1 MEAPSLHIKMTFHFK
16 MCFACAASM
25 WMACQG
31 WGQTTPPP
39 PSPHPIDVALEQCL
53 QKEDAYTNTAMLQ
66 CVGDAIASWDEE
78 LNAVYQRIMQMLDEE
93 ERAKLRASQRAW
105 IAFKDLELNY
115 LGVVYEDLG
124 RIGQLSFGMDKLNL
138 IKHRTLTLLD
148 QERNWVPE

>member
-1 MEAPSLHIKMTFHFK
+1 MLRLRGFHVD
-16 MCFACAASM
+16 
-25 WMACQG
+25 G
-31 WGQTTPPP
+31 LPGLGTNHTPTAF
-39 PSPHPIDVALEQCL
+39 PHPIDVALEQCL

-78 LNAVYQRIMQMLDEE
+78 LNAVYQRVMQMLDEE

-115 LGVVYEDLG
+115 LGVVYKDQG